1 MGIKSDQSE
10 DIKDNETETSD
21 SHSDSDN
28 DLLLAY
34 IAIRQEKKDYVWMA
48 QKSGHNQQIQAIS
61 MRFLCVSI
69 PI

>member
-34 IAIRQEKKDYVWMA
+34 IAIRQEKKDYV
-48 QKSGHNQQIQAIS
+48 
-61 MRFLCVSI
+61 
-69 PI
+69 